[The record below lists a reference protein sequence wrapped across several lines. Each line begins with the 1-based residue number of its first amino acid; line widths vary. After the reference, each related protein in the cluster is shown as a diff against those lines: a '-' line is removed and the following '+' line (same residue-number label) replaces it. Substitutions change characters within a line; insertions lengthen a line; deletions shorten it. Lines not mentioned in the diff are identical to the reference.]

1 MSWSPRLTHRGK
13 ALSIAPIF
21 FFVVNAVLVL
31 GFTRIHFATLVHSI
45 YTFNTILLPILFTL
59 TALVAW
65 RLPLSEANR
74 PRHQRLPLL
83 WFGAA
88 IALVGLRIY
97 ATHIE
102 PNALQVRELEIR
114 SAKISAPFTLLHLSD
129 IQSAGIG
136 AYETRVFERIRA
148 LNPDLIVHT
157 GDLLQPVAPASYHS
171 EMPKLAELFR
181 TLSPR
186 LGMYMVQGDATGPLL
201 HLRPEQTGGI
211 AFLRNAEAVI
221 QAEGIDIRLYGLTLR
236 SSTARTWARHGIM
249 HWLQESPEALHIVM
263 GHRPDYVLKFND
275 LPIDLCLAGHTHG
288 GQIRIP
294 FWGPLVTFSKI
305 PRKWARG
312 FHAVGNTW
320 LNVSAGI
327 GAEHAGGLPSIRLNC
342 PPEMTLIHFVPTL
355 K

>member
-1 MSWSPRLTHRGK
+1 MSWLSRLTLRAR
-13 ALSIAPIF
+13 ALTIAPIF
-21 FFVVNAVLVL
+21 FVVVNIVLVL

-45 YTFNTILLPILFTL
+45 YTFNTILLPLLFSL
-59 TALVAW
+59 TALLAW
-65 RLPLSEANR
+65 RLSKPIAGERR
-74 PRHQRLPLL
+74 PYRLPLL
-83 WFGAA
+83 WFGGA
-88 IALVGLRIY
+88 IALVAVRIY

-102 PNALQVRELEIR
+102 PNALQVREVTIA
-114 SAKISAPFTLLHLSD
+114 SPKVDASFTLLHLSD
-129 IQSAGIG
+129 IQSGAIG
-136 AYETRVFERIRA
+136 SYETRVFERIRA

-171 EMPKLAELFR
+171 EMPKLAALFQ

-201 HLRPEQTGGI
+201 HLKPEQTGGI

-236 SSTARTWARHGIM
+236 SSTSRTWARHGIM
-249 HWLQESPEALHIVM
+249 TWLQEEPEALHIVM
-263 GHRPDYVLKFND
+263 GHRPDYILKFND

-312 FHAVGNTW
+312 FHGVGNTW

-327 GAEHAGGLPSIRLNC
+327 GAEHAGGLPSIRVNC
-342 PPEMTLIHFVPTL
+342 PPEMTLIHFVPAPE
-355 K
+355 